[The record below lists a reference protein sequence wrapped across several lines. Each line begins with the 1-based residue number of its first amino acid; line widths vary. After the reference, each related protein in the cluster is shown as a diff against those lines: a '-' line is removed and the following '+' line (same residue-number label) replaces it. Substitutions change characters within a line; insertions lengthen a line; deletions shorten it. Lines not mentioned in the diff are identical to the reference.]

1 MSRSSFERGN
11 LDWATTS
18 VELGLEKAGV
28 EDIEAKDLFIE
39 RDSLLE
45 NDLLETSIEDYDD
58 LLSMAQD
65 DGFGFQE

>member
-11 LDWATTS
+11 PDWATTS
-18 VELGLEKAGV
+18 VELGLEKADI
-28 EDIEAKDLFIE
+28 EDIQAKDLFIE